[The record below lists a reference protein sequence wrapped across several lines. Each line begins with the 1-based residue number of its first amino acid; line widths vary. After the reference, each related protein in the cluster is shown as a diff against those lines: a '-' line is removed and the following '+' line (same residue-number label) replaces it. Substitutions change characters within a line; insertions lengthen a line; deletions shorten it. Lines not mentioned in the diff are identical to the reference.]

1 MSSLSESSLRS
12 HSAHSTAKPYNASL
26 QRAQMREQNPID
38 IDDLKARFTEFL
50 KEKNYR
56 NTQERFEVL
65 ESLVGM
71 KEHFS
76 ADDLYHRMKHEG
88 VNVSRATVYSTLD
101 LLTRCNILMKHRF
114 QGDSAHFEL
123 ADTLPNH
130 DHLICV
136 ECGHIIEFQQE
147 HLHSIS
153 AQVAGE
159 FGFKTLKHSLQIF
172 GVCNDT
178 RTCEY
183 NKVSA

>member
-1 MSSLSESSLRS
+1 MPLSSDSSSLSPVGNAYAT
-12 HSAHSTAKPYNASL
+12 SARRVHL
-26 QRAQMREQNPID
+26 REQMPIVL
-38 IDDLKARFTEFL
+38 DDLKARFTEFL

-56 NTQERFEVL
+56 NTQERFDVL
-65 ESLVGM
+65 ESLIAM
-71 KEHFS
+71 QEHFS
-76 ADDLYHRMKHEG
+76 ADDLYHKMKTDG
-88 VNVSRATVYSTLD
+88 VHVSRATVYSTLD

-136 ECGHIIEFQQE
+136 ECGHIIEFQEE
-147 HLHSIS
+147 HLHTLS
-153 AQVAGE
+153 AGVAGK

-172 GVCNDT
+172 AVCNDT
-178 RTCEY
+178 RTCEH